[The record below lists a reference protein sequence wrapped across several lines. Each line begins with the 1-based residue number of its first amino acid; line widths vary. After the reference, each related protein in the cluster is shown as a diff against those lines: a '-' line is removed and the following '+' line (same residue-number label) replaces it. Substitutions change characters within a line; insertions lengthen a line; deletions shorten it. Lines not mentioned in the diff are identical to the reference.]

1 MGDALGDD
9 VPSVAIGDVIGGK
22 YRVESLI
29 GSGAMGFVYRAQHI
43 GLQTKVAIKV
53 LRSDR
58 VHDDQAQ
65 RRFAREARATSSLR
79 SPHAIRTFDTDR
91 LPDGIPYIVM
101 EYLEGEDLAATLV
114 ARGAL
119 PMIDAVRHLIDAC
132 DAVGEA
138 HRLSIIHRDIK
149 PANLFVT
156 RAGIVKVLD
165 FGLAKNLPA
174 LLSDAGSESTKTN
187 LLLGSP
193 HYMSPEQ
200 LRSAREVDAR
210 ADIWSLGATL
220 YHLLCGVPPFFGS
233 NLYVLIA
240 LILNDEAPRLEAELP
255 NAPPELAAVVARCL
269 RRDREERYAS
279 CAELRRALEDVLV
292 RLPAAAYE
300 QPTRTGAASPSLR
313 QREMFTST
321 MDAAVPAIPRLS
333 DDVDDAEPTALTA
346 SPFDDDDL
354 PETQSPPPSSAIPR
368 LYDDEVSSSVPPQ
381 EHAGTLLMP
390 QTLDR
395 LLAKAPGAVPRVYD
409 DDQELLPDVT
419 KLMLESPYR
428 PASSPALPVTPR
440 HWSMDAPAL
449 PPFPRPPALPAPL
462 AGPASKR
469 PLVVAVAVLALALL
483 AVVVLARCA

>member
-1 MGDALGDD
+1 MGDALGDE

-22 YRVESLI
+22 YRIEDLI
-29 GSGAMGFVYRAQHI
+29 GSGAMGSVYRAQHL

-53 LRSDR
+53 LRSER
-58 VHDDQAQ
+58 LHDEQAQ
-65 RRFAREARATSSLR
+65 RRFAREAGATSSLR

-91 LPDGIPYIVM
+91 LPDGVPYIVM

-119 PMIDAVRHLIDAC
+119 PMLDAVRYLIDAC

-156 RAGIVKVLD
+156 RAGVVKVLD

-174 LLSDAGSESTKTN
+174 LLPEAGSESTKTN

-240 LILNDEAPRLEAELP
+240 LILNDEAPRLDRELP
-255 NAPPELAAVVARCL
+255 HAPPELAAVVARCL
-269 RRDREERYAS
+269 RRDRDERYPS

-292 RLPAAAYE
+292 RLPAALSERSPRMGDA
-300 QPTRTGAASPSLR
+300 PPSLT

-321 MDAAVPAIPRLS
+321 MDAAAPTIPRLS
-333 DDVDDAEPTALTA
+333 DELDDVEPTALA
-346 SPFDDDDL
+346 ESSFGDDEAL
-354 PETQSPPPSSAIPR
+354 PETQAPPLSSVIPR
-368 LYDDEVSSSVPPQ
+368 LYDDEVSSSVPPSEQ
-381 EHAGTLLMP
+381 GGTLLMP

-395 LLAKAPGAVPRVYD
+395 LLAKAPGGVPRVYD
-409 DDQELLPDVT
+409 DDHELLPDVT

-428 PASSPALPVTPR
+428 PPSSPALPV
-440 HWSMDAPAL
+440 APAHWTMEARAPL
-449 PPFPRPPALPAPL
+449 PLPQPTPAPATARTL
-462 AGPASKR
+462 PIAA
-469 PLVVAVAVLALALL
+469 VVAVLALTLL
-483 AVVVLARCA
+483 AVGLLARCG